1 MKKTLVALLAALCL
15 PLSAAA
21 QPGPASTSA
30 PPDAVVRAAA
40 APAWP
45 AAWSPEVY
53 GRYVT
58 VPDAIVGSLF
68 STRTQMHSWA
78 VGAGVRWR
86 WLDDAEWRF
95 SVDWLQMGFVDGNWL
110 EESQPAASASLLEW
124 DLGFL
129 SVAASHLWHVRLW
142 GDRLD
147 LVLGVGAAVGV
158 FVGDVYATDVVP
170 TCTQPVA
177 DCVAWRRV
185 TRRALSLPT
194 RVLGLPIATVG
205 LDWRV
210 VSALTLRVEGG
221 LYGVPYA
228 GGALAWGL

>member
-1 MKKTLVALLAALCL
+1 
-15 PLSAAA
+15 
-21 QPGPASTSA
+21 
-30 PPDAVVRAAA
+30 
-40 APAWP
+40 
-45 AAWSPEVY
+45 VY

-58 VPDAIVGSLF
+58 VPDAIVASLF
-68 STRTQMHSWA
+68 SARTPMHSYA

-86 WLDDAEWRF
+86 WYPAGEWRF
-95 SVDWLQMGFVDGNWL
+95 SVDWLRMGFTDGNWL
-110 EESQPAASASLLEW
+110 ETSQPAASASFLEW

-129 SVAASHLWHVRLW
+129 SVAATHLWRFELW

-147 LVLGVGAAVGV
+147 LVLGAGAALGV
-158 FVGDVYATDVVP
+158 FIGDVYATDVVP
-170 TCTQPVA
+170 TCTAPVSQ
-177 DCVAWRRV
+177 CVPWRRV
-185 TRRALSLPT
+185 TRRTLSLPT

-210 VSALTLRVEGG
+210 VSRLSLRVEGG